1 MKKTNAG
8 PLLALAIGLALVAG
22 PGVAWAQAE
31 ASSNRPLA
39 RQVGEHRF
47 AGAALVPN
55 PFISTYV
62 SSTTGVAATMGMNVD
77 LFSLDDPPVLLA
89 RKAADLAYLSETFAY
104 QQRVRDAV
112 AVRLSAFGSGRL
124 GTSTTSLLSEG
135 VSAITGGSAGAT
147 MKLSERPGFKL
158 AVSLDAAMNS
168 MTVVSL
174 RTLVQDI
181 ANNGLSDST
190 ESPTQ
195 HLSNVRVTTGLRAAW
210 GHGVSTGYLLF
221 GDIGY
226 QDPYEAGGDAEVY
239 WQAGGAFSLDM
250 RERWDPDVGFTIGA
264 AVRSN
269 ARRNEDL
276 TGGGWNTSLG
286 VFYTGRPELT
296 LGCQFLYT
304 RLQQHNADDEFGALG
319 LGFIL
324 GYDFR

>member
-8 PLLALAIGLALVAG
+8 PLLAFAIGLALVAG

-31 ASSNRPLA
+31 ASSDRTLA

-47 AGAALVPN
+47 AGAAVVPN

-62 SSTTGVAATMGMNVD
+62 SSSTGVAGTLGMNVG
-77 LFSLDDPPVLLA
+77 LYNFADPPQLLA
-89 RKAADLAYLSETFAY
+89 TKDADLVYLSETFTY

-112 AVRLSAFGSGRL
+112 ALRLSAFGSGRL
-124 GTSTTSLLSEG
+124 GTETASLLSEG
-135 VSAITGGSAGAT
+135 ISAITGGSAGGT
-147 MKLSERPGFKL
+147 MRLSERPGFKL

-168 MTVVSL
+168 MTAVSP
-174 RTLVQDI
+174 RTLVEDI
-181 ANNGLSDST
+181 MNNGLSDST
-190 ESPTQ
+190 DSPTQ
-195 HLSNVRVTTGLRAAW
+195 HLSNFRLTTGLRAAW
-210 GHGVSTGYLLF
+210 GRSVTSGYLLY

-226 QDPYEAGGDAEVY
+226 QDPYEQGGDAEVY

-250 RERWDPDVGFTIGA
+250 RERWGPDVGFTLGA
-264 AVRSN
+264 ALRSN

-276 TGGGWNTSLG
+276 TNGGWTTSLG
-286 VFYTGRPELT
+286 VFYSGRPELT

-304 RLQQHNADDEFGALG
+304 RLQQRNIDDEFGALG
-319 LGFIL
+319 IGFVV